1 MEFIEYPKTPRLFR
15 GMTVS
20 EKIDG
25 TCCALYIT
33 EDEVV
38 ASGRN
43 KFITPANDSFG
54 FATWAHINAHTLRE
68 DLGTGIHRGEWWG
81 SGIQRKYGR
90 EKGDKTFSLFNTS
103 KWQYVNFKTPAL
115 DVVPVL
121 YEGLF
126 SEAMIRTTLN
136 SLKET
141 GSWAQPGFMHPE
153 GVCVYHEGA
162 NMVFKV
168 LVDNDNLPKS
178 KVKDAIAE

>member
-1 MEFIEYPKTPRLFR
+1 MEFIDYPKTPRLFR

-38 ASGRN
+38 AAGRN
-43 KFITPANDSFG
+43 KFITPENDSFG

-68 DLGTGIHRGEWWG
+68 DLGTGIHRGEWAG
-81 SGIQRKYGR
+81 SGIQRKYGLNNG
-90 EKGDKTFSLFNTS
+90 EKKFYLFNTS
-103 KWQYVNFKTPAL
+103 KWQYTNFTTPSL

-126 SEAMIRTTLN
+126 SEKMITHALEE
-136 SLKET
+136 LKKF
-141 GSWAQPGFMHPE
+141 GSVAFPGYMNPE
-153 GVCVYHEGA
+153 GICIYHHAA
-162 NMVFKV
+162 NIVLKV
-168 LVDNDNLPKS
+168 LVEKDELPKGLH
-178 KVKDAIAE
+178 